1 MFGWMRRRAEPSCSG
16 PVHMLNAAMVCRQV
30 HGNRSSPSKSTY
42 SVLSV
47 VQEEEER
54 QLLEGMRRF
63 RKNNAS

>member
-1 MFGWMRRRAEPSCSG
+1 MGQGCT
-16 PVHMLNAAMVCRQV
+16 VHRLNATMACRQV